1 MKPRAILLDLGGTVL
16 DEGTDDYRAG
26 AQSLAA
32 ELRSLGGLV
41 PRDPGALCETFIR
54 ECDRVHET
62 NVPDF
67 TIADWMRR
75 LAPGATGSEL
85 ADLELALWRATTSMT
100 PMPGVAAA
108 LDRIRDLGIP
118 MAIVSNAVFSAR
130 MLEYE
135 LLRHRLSAHFR
146 FVLSSADAG
155 ARKPDARIFRKALDR
170 LRESPSGVWFA
181 GDSWEK
187 DIVGSS
193 ACGMSPIWIS
203 TAAPP
208 AGGRVPHVRV
218 ASWGEFVNHLE
229 GEVRG

>member
-1 MKPRAILLDLGGTVL
+1 MKPRAILLDLGGTIL

-26 AQSLAA
+26 AEALAQ
-32 ELRSLGGLV
+32 ELKNLGGVV
-41 PRDPGALCETFIR
+41 PRDPEVLCESFAR
-54 ECDRVHET
+54 ECDRVHQT

-108 LDRIRDLGIP
+108 LDSIRALGIP
-118 MAIVSNAVFSAR
+118 MAVVSNAVFSSR
-130 MLEYE
+130 VLEHE
-135 LLRHRLSAHFR
+135 LQRHRLAAHFR

-170 LRESPSGVWFA
+170 LREAPSGVWFA

-203 TAAPP
+203 AAPP
-208 AGGRVPHVRV
+208 PPGGRVPHLRI
-218 ASWGEFVNHLE
+218 SGWGEFLEHLSS
-229 GEVRG
+229 EVSP